1 MDFTSFLILLAISLV
16 VSGILHFGLEYY
28 VNPGMWSFASKVVVG
43 YFGAWLGTGVFGRWP
58 DGGNFGGVYYIPAII
73 GAFAI
78 LLVAVDLMKMSGA
91 GGGAKK
97 RR

>member
-1 MDFTSFLILLAISLV
+1 MDFTSFLILLVISLA
-16 VSGILHFGLEYY
+16 VSSILHFGLEYY

-43 YFGAWLGTGVFGRWP
+43 FIGASYGTQVFGSWFP
-58 DGGNFGGVYYIPAII
+58 GLNYNNVYYIPAIL

-78 LLVAVDLMKMSGA
+78 LLVAVDLMKMRGA
-91 GGGAKK
+91 GAKK